1 MSFVIQTTKSAANKR
16 DVVKPLA
23 LATTKGAIYVNNVTT
38 GALELAVAGTP
49 TAKVYFLAN
58 ETQAANAN
66 TTVNCDVVSRE
77 DIFVADL
84 ANNSNAAHNGQRMAI
99 ATGALTLTNS
109 GTDAAAGQFEQ
120 IAPVGVAADKKA
132 LVIRV

>member
-1 MSFVIQTTKSAANKR
+1 MSFVNQTTKHTQNKR
-16 DVVKPLA
+16 NVVKPLA
-23 LATTKGAIYVNNVTT
+23 LAISKGAIYVNNVST

-49 TAKVYFLAN
+49 TAKVFYLAN
-58 ETQAANAN
+58 ESQAANAS

-77 DIFVADL
+77 DIYLVDL